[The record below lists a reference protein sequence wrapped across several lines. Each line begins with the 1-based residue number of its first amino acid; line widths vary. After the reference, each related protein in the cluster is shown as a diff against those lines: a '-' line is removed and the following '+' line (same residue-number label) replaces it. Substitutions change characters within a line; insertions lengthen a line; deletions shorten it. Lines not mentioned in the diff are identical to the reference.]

1 MRTLLQTRWLR
12 PLGRLEK
19 LTWAVNLFVIA
30 GMLTL
35 GYTIGA
41 FTNTSKP
48 IPTLMSTGKID
59 ITVASG
65 TDPTE
70 ASAGIINFNNTQ
82 PGQTQQNTITI
93 GNTGTLPFSYSVSAA
108 LQGDQPLFDAIQAEI
123 KNGQDQIIYSGSL
136 SGLTQ
141 PQTIADRVPAGSSD
155 SVSFRVWL
163 PDNAGP
169 ELMDKKGTATFSFVA
184 SQLRAPQESQ

>member
-41 FTNTSKP
+41 FTNTAAP
-48 IPTLMSTGKID
+48 IPTLMSTGRID

-65 TDPTE
+65 ADRAE
-70 ASAGIINFNNTQ
+70 RNAGIIDFNNTQ
-82 PGQTQQNTITI
+82 PGQSQENTITVE
-93 GNTGTLPFSYSVSAA
+93 NTGTLPFAYSVSAA
-108 LQGDQPLFDAIQAEI
+108 LQGDMPLFDAIQAEI
-123 KNGQDQIIYSGSL
+123 KNGAGEVVYSGNL
-136 SGLTQ
+136 SGLTEAR
-141 PQTIADRVPAGSSD
+141 TVTAMVPAGSSD

-163 PDNAGP
+163 PDSAGP
-169 ELMDKKGTATFSFVA
+169 DLMDRKGTATFSFVA
-184 SQLRAPQESQ
+184 SQLRAAQESQ